1 MATKIDQKEL
11 IKYIISILGRAQLPV
26 NNEKELQVEIAKIFD
41 SNPILYRKEYWLDA
55 NHVIDFFIPS
65 KENKLY
71 GIGMEVKIKGNA
83 RQIYKQCQKYCLF
96 TAVESFILVTNRAI
110 GFPAQI
116 NNKPCYV
123 LNLGK
128 AWL

>member
-1 MATKIDQKEL
+1 MATVIDQKEM
-11 IKYIISILGRAQLPV
+11 IKSIFGLLSRTKLPI
-26 NNEKELQVEIAKIFD
+26 NNEKQLQAEIAKIFD
-41 SNPILYRKEYWLDA
+41 LNPILYRKEYWLDT

-83 RQIYKQCQKYCLF
+83 KQIYKQCQKYCLF
-96 TAVESFILVTNRAI
+96 NAVESFILVTNRAI
-110 GFPAQI
+110 GFPSLI